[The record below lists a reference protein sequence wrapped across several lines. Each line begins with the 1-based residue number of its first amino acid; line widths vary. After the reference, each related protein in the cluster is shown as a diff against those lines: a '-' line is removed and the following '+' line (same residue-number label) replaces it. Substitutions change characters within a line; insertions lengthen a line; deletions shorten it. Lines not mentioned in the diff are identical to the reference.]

1 MADHHLHA
9 SEANLCN
16 FHTRQGQG
24 SRDAAEVEHVLCGP
38 SVSYCFM
45 ATVGD
50 ASNYVYRKKRGGSC
64 SLDHQDGGISSKE
77 VVVTRNKD
85 NARLYNFKAP
95 FRGDE
100 ERVSRNY
107 FSPY

>member
-1 MADHHLHA
+1 
-9 SEANLCN
+9 
-16 FHTRQGQG
+16 
-24 SRDAAEVEHVLCGP
+24 
-38 SVSYCFM
+38 M

-107 FSPY
+107 FSPYWKKNLKSFFLRGLFDVDSKV